1 MLLWL
6 KEKKNPDLQM
16 SHELADEAKN
26 LPMEKDESQ
35 PRRTGQN
42 RARPQKIMGREGNEK
57 GGERKR
63 RERTEG

>member
-1 MLLWL
+1 
-6 KEKKNPDLQM
+6 M

-26 LPMEKDESQ
+26 LPMEKDENQ